1 NFDSRGSNFDS
12 RGSNFDSRGSN
23 FDSRTEKETIE
34 RNDITKTSKTD
45 ETKGGD
51 KPNIVDGIIHF
62 EQKPQS
68 IRFAIKE
75 YFKLNI
81 NWDAKYNRQWM
92 EWAVGENITPEQ
104 VAQAAE
110 TWRSDR
116 RFNWQVPTLKL
127 IFEKWQMLMDAEDS
141 NNEEMTRLL

>member
-1 NFDSRGSNFDS
+1 WYFLNMADESNIESSLSNFDSRGSNFDSRGSNFDS

-81 NWDAKYNRQWM
+81 NWDAKYNRQ
-92 EWAVGENITPEQ
+92 
-104 VAQAAE
+104 
-110 TWRSDR
+110 
-116 RFNWQVPTLKL
+116 
-127 IFEKWQMLMDAEDS
+127 
-141 NNEEMTRLL
+141 